1 MQVLIQSR
9 YQAWCPTRRLWTHQG
24 LNQVRAISFWT
35 TIIRCCTI
43 MMMIKVASFTLVLVL
58 KWLLVLITV
67 VVIVDVLVRVI
78 ALHSKWVVAILD
90 VLGVQKHIWV
100 GCVARVRLLIRDYSI
115 VCIVCCLG
123 SSQVLH
129 RSRAECWASWSF
141 IIAIILR
148 IIGDLVFWAKT
159 AWTLSMLLLLIDLS
173 LILWCLILGACSQ
186 NLGKTT

>member
-9 YQAWCPTRRLWTHQG
+9 YQAWCPTRCLWTHQG
-24 LNQVRAISFWT
+24 LYQVRAISLWT
-35 TIIRCCTI
+35 TVIRCCTL

-67 VVIVDVLVRVI
+67 FDVLVRVI
-78 ALHSKWVVAILD
+78 ALHSEWVVTILD

-100 GCVARVRLLIRDYSI
+100 GCVARVRLHIRDYSI

-129 RSRAECWASWSF
+129 RSRAKCWAGRSF
-141 IIAIILR
+141 IIAAILR
-148 IIGDLVFWAKT
+148 IIGDLILWAKT